1 MVHFCTEIN
10 RAFDLK
16 GALPPTNTVHMAAFT
31 EPKDVAEL
39 LRAID
44 SFSGTFT
51 VQSALRLAPLVFV
64 RLGELVRIPVKRAT
78 HSNSNPSVTPV
89 QNRHP

>member
-1 MVHFCTEIN
+1 
-10 RAFDLK
+10 
-16 GALPPTNTVHMAAFT
+16 MAAFT

-78 HSNSNPSVTPV
+78 HSTLYQPLIPV
-89 QNRHP
+89 QNRHS